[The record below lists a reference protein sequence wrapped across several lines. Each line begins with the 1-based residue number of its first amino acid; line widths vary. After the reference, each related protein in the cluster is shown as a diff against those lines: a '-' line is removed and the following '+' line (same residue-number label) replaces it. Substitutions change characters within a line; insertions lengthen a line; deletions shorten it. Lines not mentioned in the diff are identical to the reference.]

1 MSRHLNF
8 TNSLF
13 LSLAF
18 HALVIAAV
26 IVLARP
32 AETPLPVAVPVKIV
46 NLPQEAIKQLPPVE
60 QPVPRRIIPE
70 QPVPRRI
77 VPEQPVPRRIVPEQ
91 PVPRR
96 IVPERPLPPSAVPMP
111 KKFGKDDEV
120 RLPKTMARTGK
131 PEGSEQGTESGTA
144 IAPVAPHTGAGTG
157 PLPFVSQK
165 EIEEL
170 ARKGMPGKKQGDD
183 SVTLDTDEFKFI
195 SYNRWLKIKVESMLR
210 YPELAAMSGYQG
222 TLYIKFDIMKD
233 GSLGNLELLKSSG
246 YKILD
251 DEALR
256 AIRASAPFQPLPD
269 DWRMERYS
277 IRAAVLFYLNEA
289 YIR

>member
-1 MSRHLNF
+1 MSRHLHF
-8 TNSLF
+8 TKFIF

-26 IVLARP
+26 IVLVRP
-32 AETPLPVAVPVKIV
+32 AETPLPLTTPVKIV
-46 NLPQEAIKQLPPVE
+46 DLPREVIKQLPPV
-60 QPVPRRIIPE
+60 
-70 QPVPRRI
+70 
-77 VPEQPVPRRIVPEQ
+77 EQPVPRRIVPEQ

-111 KKFGKDDEV
+111 KKFGTDDEV
-120 RLPKTMARTGK
+120 RLPKTTARTGK

-144 IAPVAPHTGAGTG
+144 IAPVAPRTGAGAA

-170 ARKGMPGKKQGDD
+170 ARKGMPGKRQGDD

-195 SYNRWLKIKVESMLR
+195 SYNRWLKIKVESLLR

-233 GSLGNLELLKSSG
+233 GSLGDLELLKSSG

-269 DWRMERYS
+269 DWHMERYS
-277 IRAAVLFYLNEA
+277 IRAAVLFYLNGA

>member
-1 MSRHLNF
+1 MSRHLYF
-8 TNSLF
+8 TKFLF

-26 IVLARP
+26 LVLVRP
-32 AETPLPVAVPVKIV
+32 TETPLPVTTPVNIV
-46 NLPQEAIKQLPPVE
+46 NLPREAIKQLPPVE
-60 QPVPRRIIPE
+60 QPVPRRIMPE

-77 VPEQPVPRRIVPEQ
+77 VPEQPVPRQI
-91 PVPRR
+91 
-96 IVPERPLPPSAVPMP
+96 IPERPLPPSAVPMP
-111 KKFGKDDEV
+111 KKFGKDDTV
-120 RLPKTMARTGK
+120 RLPKTTARTGK

-144 IAPVAPHTGAGTG
+144 IAPVGPHTGTGTGAGTG

-170 ARKGMPGKKQGDD
+170 ARKGMPGKREGDD

-195 SYNRWLKIKVESMLR
+195 SYNRWLKIKVESVLR

-277 IRAAVLFYLNEA
+277 IRAAVLFYLNAA

>member
-1 MSRHLNF
+1 MSRHLQF
-8 TNSLF
+8 TKFLF

-26 IVLARP
+26 MVLVRP
-32 AETPLPVAVPVKIV
+32 AETPLPVTPVKIV
-46 NLPQEAIKQLPPVE
+46 NLPREAIRQLPPVE
-60 QPVPRRIIPE
+60 QPVPR
-70 QPVPRRI
+70 QI
-77 VPEQPVPRRIVPEQ
+77 VPEQPVPRRAVPEQ

-111 KKFGKDDEV
+111 KKFGSDETV
-120 RLPKTMARTGK
+120 RLPKTTAQTGK

-144 IAPVAPHTGAGTG
+144 IAPVGPHGQGAAG

-165 EIEEL
+165 DIEEL
-170 ARKGMPGKKQGDD
+170 ARKGMPEKRQGDD

-195 SYNRWLKIKVESMLR
+195 SYNRWLKLKVESVLR

-233 GSLGNLELLKSSG
+233 GSLGSLELLKSSG

-269 DWRMERYS
+269 DWHMERYS
-277 IRAAVLFYLNEA
+277 VRAAVLFYLNAA

>member
-1 MSRHLNF
+1 MYRHLHF
-8 TNSLF
+8 TKFLF
-13 LSLAF
+13 LSVAF
-18 HALVIAAV
+18 HALVIATI

-32 AETPLPVAVPVKIV
+32 AETPLPVNMPV
-46 NLPQEAIKQLPPVE
+46 NLPREAIKQLPPVE
-60 QPVPRRIIPE
+60 QAVPRRIIPE

-77 VPEQPVPRRIVPEQ
+77 VPEQPVPRRIVPE
-91 PVPRR
+91 
-96 IVPERPLPPSAVPMP
+96 RPLPPRAVPMP

-120 RLPKTMARTGK
+120 RLPKTTARTGK
-131 PEGSEQGTESGTA
+131 PEGSEHGTESGTA
-144 IAPVAPHTGAGTG
+144 IAPVAPHTGTEKGPGTG

-170 ARKGMPGKKQGDD
+170 ARKGMPGKREGDD

-195 SYNRWLKIKVESMLR
+195 SYNRWLKIKVESVLS

-269 DWRMERYS
+269 DWHMERYS
-277 IRAAVLFYLNEA
+277 IRAAVLFYLNAA